1 MQEASTDSIADEQLS
16 DSITEDQSGSVP
28 DLDMSCTS
36 SSADVMDVV
45 SKLIILLLYNFHMLH
60 S

>member
-16 DSITEDQSGSVP
+16 DSITEDQIGSVP

>member
-1 MQEASTDSIADEQLS
+1 VQEASTDSIADEQLS
-16 DSITEDQSGSVP
+16 DSITEDQIGSVP